1 MLSRTKI
8 WKQKGKETKKKNE
21 TKKEQR
27 KQKDLQHLDFA
38 RGPPPHY
45 YPGQDVLNFADQTGC
60 GALTTVW
67 P

>member
-1 MLSRTKI
+1 METKR
-8 WKQKGKETKKKNE
+8 KRNKKKNE
-21 TKKEQR
+21 TRRRGER
-27 KQKDLQHLDFA
+27 ERESKQKDLQHLDFA